1 MVTRILIC
9 LLITVLNIA
18 VTKGAVLPY
27 QFQFRHYSIENG
39 MSSNTVSDI
48 LQDSKGY
55 IWMAT
60 DGGLNCFDGTTFMFF
75 QKGNPYYPELQT
87 NLIQTLCEV
96 SQDELWFGTDYGV
109 YIYNQKKDE
118 ITAFRPKTADGI
130 DINAWIDHIVCDKNG
145 CVWIASRGQGVF
157 CYNLQSEQ
165 LTRYAFPQND
175 SVILRFLCDRKGNL
189 WASSRK
195 GLYKLNRDS
204 NRFQAF
210 PLQGVED
217 EYLYTMALLED
228 ESGNIWAG
236 TWEKGIWKINPK
248 TGETARYLTPQDGKG
263 AFHIHSM
270 ASYTPDMLFIGSDDG
285 LTVFNLTTEESTP
298 YAHYGEETVALSGK
312 FIYPILKDREGGV
325 WLGTFYN
332 GVNYLPPYS
341 GQFEGYSLSDENPL
355 FQGKIISRFCED
367 KNGKIWVASDDG
379 GLNCFSPATRKF
391 EDFRGRKTF
400 ANDNIHGLYADGDEL
415 WIGTYTKHVRVL
427 NLKTGVIKDYNGHG
441 EESINVYTLFKD
453 SKGRIWTG
461 TLDSFCRYDRENDR
475 FICIKNIGAL
485 VIDITED
492 AQGNL
497 WIATQGQ
504 GLFCYLPETDQWRLY
519 AGKEGLESPTVNH
532 LCTDRKGNLWVAT
545 AEGLYLYQPNKDYF
559 VRQLLSIPN
568 ECINAIIEEKGCLWL
583 TTAKG
588 LVKYVP
594 GEGTKQVFT
603 RSDGLQSEAFIS
615 ASALKSK
622 SGDIYVGSING
633 FNRFVPDKLKQ
644 NAQPPA
650 VVLTGLE
657 IFNHAIKPEKDGI
670 LPASLDRLD
679 EIHLSYKD
687 NVITLKYAA
696 LSYCTPQ
703 KNQYAYKLEG
713 FDKDWNY
720 VGSQNSTTYTNLPAG
735 TYTFRVK
742 ASNND
747 NVWNEEGTSI
757 RIVIHPPF
765 YLSLPFKV
773 TYFLLFFLALGLFIR
788 YIMRRSDKKHAKAI
802 DELNIRKE
810 KEMHEAKIKFFT
822 MIAHEIRTPVSLI
835 IGPLEKVMQSTPNL
849 PAEVRKDLDI
859 IDRNSQRLL
868 FLVNQL
874 LDFRKVEQNEMK
886 MRFVSQNIKDIMEAV
901 CERFRPSMEQ
911 HGVTFTV
918 TYPNDGFRADIDR
931 EAVTK
936 VLSNLLTN
944 ANKYTHSRIDIT
956 FESQPK
962 QQTFS
967 ICVTDD
973 GKGMKPEE
981 LKLIFQPFYQ
991 AADNKPGT
999 GIGLSIVKGIVEA
1012 HHGRIEMKSDSGKGS
1027 SFRVILP
1034 VKQANAE
1041 TDESAQTNGCDLPED
1056 ILPEQSGGQSNR
1068 KLPVIL
1074 IAEDNEDMAR
1084 FLSDSL
1090 QPNYTV
1096 ITVGD
1101 GAEAMERLK
1110 EQEVSLIVS
1119 DWMMPNMDG
1128 VEFCK
1133 AVRSDQ
1139 LTNHIPFILLT
1150 AKTDNASKT
1159 EGMNCGADA
1168 YIEKPFSLQYL
1179 EACIKN
1185 LLDLRMQLRKKFS
1198 SMPTV
1203 PISSIARNQ
1212 EDEKFLT
1219 RMNQLIEENLDSP
1232 NLSIDFLAEQLYIS
1246 RSALF
1251 AKIKGLANLTPN
1263 EMIQLIRLK
1272 KAASLLLENKYHIS
1286 EVSYMVGFNNP
1297 SYFSKCFQK
1306 QFGMTPGKF
1315 IESYKEKAE
1324 NQ

>member
-1 MVTRILIC
+1 MLIIWLN
-9 LLITVLNIA
+9 LLATTGTVLPN
-18 VTKGAVLPY
+18 
-27 QFQFRHYSIENG
+27 QFQFRHYNIENG
-39 MSSNTVSDI
+39 LSSNTVSDI
-48 LQDSKGY
+48 LQDQKGY

-60 DGGLNCFDGTTFMFF
+60 DGGLNCFDGTTFTYI

-87 NLIQTLCEV
+87 NLIQNLCEV
-96 SQDELWFGTDYGV
+96 NADELWFGTDYGV
-109 YIYNQKKDE
+109 YIYNQKKNE
-118 ITAFRPKTADGI
+118 ITTFRKETADSI
-130 DINAWIDHIVCDKNG
+130 SIHAWIDHIICDRNNR
-145 CVWIASRGQGVF
+145 VWIASRGQGVF
-157 CYNLQSEQ
+157 CYDTQSEQ
-165 LTRYAFPQND
+165 LTHYAFPKND
-175 SVILRFLCDRKGNL
+175 SVVLRFLCDQKGIL

-195 GLYKLNRDS
+195 GLYKLNS
-204 NRFQAF
+204 QTNQFEAF
-210 PLQGVED
+210 PLHGAD
-217 EYLYTMALLED
+217 DGDFYAMALWED
-228 ESGNIWAG
+228 PTGNLWAG
-236 TWEKGIWKINPK
+236 TWKQGLWKIDRESGR
-248 TGETARYLTPQDGKG
+248 TTRYIPPQNGKG
-263 AFHIHSM
+263 AFHIHSI
-270 ASYTPDMLFIGSDDG
+270 ASYTPDILFIGSDDG
-285 LTVFNLTTEESTP
+285 LTVFNLTAEESTFYP
-298 YAHYGEETVALSGK
+298 YYGEDTSALSGK

-332 GVNYLPPYS
+332 GINYLPPYS
-341 GQFEGYSLSDENPL
+341 GQFEGYSLSDDNPL
-355 FQGKIISRFCED
+355 FQGKVISRFCED
-367 KNGKIWVASDDG
+367 KNGKIWIASDDG
-379 GLNCFSPATRKF
+379 GLSCFSPAARKF
-391 EDFRGRKTF
+391 EDFRGRAAFDK
-400 ANDNIHGLYADGDEL
+400 DNVHGLCLDGDEL
-415 WIGTYTKHVRVL
+415 WIGTYTKPVRVL
-427 NLKTGVIKDYNGHG
+427 NLKTGAIRSYDGN
-441 EESINVYTLFKD
+441 ESVSIYTIFKD
-453 SKGRIWTG
+453 SRKRIWAG
-461 TLDSFCRYDRENDR
+461 SLEKLCRYDREKDS
-475 FICIKNIGAL
+475 FVCVKNIGSM
-485 VIDITED
+485 VIEIAED
-492 AQGNL
+492 PQGYL
-497 WIATQGQ
+497 WIATQGH
-504 GLFCYLPETDQWRLY
+504 GLFRYQPETGKWKQY
-519 AGKEGLESPTVNH
+519 GTKEGFDNPTINH
-532 LCTDRKGNLWVAT
+532 LHIDRKSRLWVAT
-545 AEGLYLYQPNKDYF
+545 AEGLYLYQPSKDYF
-559 VRQLLSIPN
+559 SRQLLNIPN
-568 ECINAIIEEKGCLWL
+568 EYINAMVEEEGALWL

-588 LVKYVP
+588 LIKYVP

-615 ASALKSK
+615 ASALKARN
-622 SGDIYVGSING
+622 GDIYVGSING
-633 FNRFVPDKLKQ
+633 FNRFTPGKLKQ
-644 NAQPPA
+644 NTQPPA

-657 IFNHAIKPEKDGI
+657 IFNHAIKPEKGGI

-713 FDKDWNY
+713 FDKDWNF

-735 TYTFRVK
+735 TYRFRVK
-742 ASNND
+742 AANND

-773 TYFLLFFLALGLFIR
+773 AYFLLSFLALGLFIR
-788 YIMRRSDKKHAKAI
+788 YIVRRSDKKHAKAI

-849 PAEVRKDLDI
+849 SAEVRKDLDI

-918 TYPNDGFRADIDR
+918 TYPDDNFRADIDR

-944 ANKYTHSRIDIT
+944 ANKYTHSRIDIL
-956 FESQPK
+956 FETQPG

-967 ICVTDD
+967 ISVNDD
-973 GKGMKPEE
+973 GRGMKPEE

-1012 HHGRIEMKSDSGKGS
+1012 HHGRIEVKSETDKGS

-1034 VKQANAE
+1034 VRQKNAE
-1041 TDESAQTNGCDLPED
+1041 LNDSEQTDSSNLPED
-1056 ILPEQSGGQSNR
+1056 ILPEQSAGQSNR

-1074 IAEDNEDMAR
+1074 IAEDNEDMIR

-1090 QPNYTV
+1090 QPNYTI
-1096 ITVGD
+1096 ITAND
-1101 GAEAMERLK
+1101 GVEALERLK

-1133 AVRSDQ
+1133 AVRNDQ
-1139 LTNHIPFILLT
+1139 LSNHIPFILLT

-1315 IESYKEKAE
+1315 IESHKEKAE
-1324 NQ
+1324 EKINVRN